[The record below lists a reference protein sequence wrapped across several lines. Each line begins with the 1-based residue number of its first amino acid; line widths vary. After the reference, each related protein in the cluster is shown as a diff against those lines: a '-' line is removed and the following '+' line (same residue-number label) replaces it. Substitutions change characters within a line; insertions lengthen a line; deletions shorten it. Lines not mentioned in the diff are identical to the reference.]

1 MSRRGENIRK
11 RKDGRWEGRYYTQDP
26 QTGQS
31 SVHSVYAKTYG
42 EVKERLSAAKQSAKT
57 AQEVEHERRTLY
69 LDTVAEEWLSIV
81 SAEKKYATY
90 IKYRTVY
97 EKHIREKVGKVIL
110 SGWT

>member
-42 EVKERLSAAKQSAKT
+42 EVKERLSAAKQSAKFFVLQKIKRSDRKIKCAGQRLINLT
-57 AQEVEHERRTLY
+57 AHFIFISRNVFRSGRT
-69 LDTVAEEWLSIV
+69 
-81 SAEKKYATY
+81 
-90 IKYRTVY
+90 R
-97 EKHIREKVGKVIL
+97 
-110 SGWT
+110 